1 MRLTDKET
9 TGNMGLLSGPMGW
22 TRFPAKWHISC
33 SEAQSVFVFCCV
45 FAFAIVTTAVGLK
58 QGLPFWGVCSLG
70 PNRLHSSQVKPGRIA
85 VGFGLTWIFSVWG
98 FDFSDSRVSLE
109 CSAAT

>member
-58 QGLPFWGVCSLG
+58 QGLTFWGVCSPG
-70 PNRLHSSQVKPGRIA
+70 PNRLHSSQVKR
-85 VGFGLTWIFSVWG
+85 
-98 FDFSDSRVSLE
+98 
-109 CSAAT
+109 